1 MGSGSYVAYT
11 GALANQLALDVI
23 ANNVANVSTSGF
35 RRDNT
40 IFDSELGAR
49 LHFASA
55 ESSRVDLSPGQQQLT
70 GSPLNAAID
79 GEGFFAV
86 LMPDGQQF
94 YTRRGDFRQEESG
107 MLVLPGGLPVLGVGG
122 PIQVP
127 AGKSAQISGDGTVFA
142 EGQPYGRL
150 RVVEFDSPDQLV
162 KEGESLIRAVE
173 GAFVREI
180 VHPRLAVG
188 YVEAS
193 NVNLAAEMVSLITA
207 SRSFEAAVRSMTIQD
222 ELTAR
227 LINSQGS

>member
-11 GALANQLALDVI
+11 GALANQQALDVI

-40 IFDSELGAR
+40 IFDSTLAAR

-55 ESSRVDLSPGQQQLT
+55 ESSSLDLTPGQQQLT
-70 GSPLNAAID
+70 GSPINAAIA
-79 GEGFFAV
+79 GEGFFVV
-86 LMPDGQQF
+86 LTPDGQQL
-94 YTRRGDFRQEESG
+94 YTRRGDFRQEADG

-127 AGKSAQISGDGTVFA
+127 AGKVAQIADDGTIYA
-142 EGQPYGRL
+142 DGQPYGRL
-150 RVVEFDSPDQLV
+150 RVVEFDGPDQLV
-162 KEGESLIRAVE
+162 KEGESLIRAAE
-173 GAFVREI
+173 GAFVREV

-193 NVNLAAEMVSLITA
+193 NVNLAAEMVALIQA
-207 SRSFEAAVRSMTIQD
+207 SRSFEAAVRSMTVQD
-222 ELTAR
+222 ELTER
-227 LINSQGS
+227 LINSQNA

>member
-1 MGSGSYVAYT
+1 MGSGAYVAYT
-11 GALANQLALDVI
+11 GALANQRALDVI

-40 IFDSELGAR
+40 IFDSALGAR

-55 ESSRVDLSPGQQQLT
+55 ESSRIDLSPGQQQLT
-70 GSPLNAAID
+70 GSPLNAAIA

-86 LMPDGQQF
+86 LMPNGEQL

-107 MLVLPGGLPVLGVGG
+107 MLVLPSGLPVLGVGG

-127 AGKSAQISGDGTVFA
+127 AGKTAQISGDGTVYA
-142 EGQPYGRL
+142 DGQPYGRL
-150 RVVEFDSPDQLV
+150 RVVEFDDRNTLV
-162 KEGESLIRAVE
+162 KEGESLIRAND
-173 GAFVREI
+173 ASKLREI

-207 SRSFEAAVRSMTIQD
+207 SRSFEAAVRSMNIQD

-227 LINSQGS
+227 LINSQNG

>member
-23 ANNVANVSTSGF
+23 ANNVANISTSGF

-40 IFDSELGAR
+40 IFDSQLGAR

-55 ESSRVDLSPGQQQLT
+55 ESSRIDLSPGQQQLT
-70 GSPLNAAID
+70 GSPLNAAIA

-127 AGKSAQISGDGTVFA
+127 AGTGAQISGDGTVYA
-142 EGQPYGRL
+142 DGQPYGRL
-150 RVVEFDSPDQLV
+150 RVVEFDSHEQLV
-162 KEGESLIRAVE
+162 KEGESLIRATE
-173 GAFVREI
+173 SASLREI

-227 LINSQGS
+227 LISSQGS

>member
-40 IFDSELGAR
+40 IFDSQLGAR

-55 ESSRVDLSPGQQQLT
+55 ESSRIDLSPGQQQLT
-70 GSPLNAAID
+70 GSPLNAAIA

-127 AGKSAQISGDGTVFA
+127 AGKSAQISGDGTVYA
-142 EGQPYGRL
+142 DGQPYGRL
-150 RVVEFDSPDQLV
+150 RVVEFERPEQLV
-162 KEGESLIRAVE
+162 KEGESLIRATE
-173 GAFVREI
+173 STSLREV

>member
-1 MGSGSYVAYT
+1 
-11 GALANQLALDVI
+11 VI

-40 IFDSELGAR
+40 IFDSQLGAR

-55 ESSRVDLSPGQQQLT
+55 ESSRVDLTAGQQQLT
-70 GSPLNAAID
+70 GSPINAAIA

-86 LMPDGQQF
+86 LMPNGEQR

-107 MLVLPGGLPVLGVGG
+107 MLVLPSGLPVLGVGG

-127 AGKSAQISGDGTVFA
+127 AGKSAQISGDGTVYA

-150 RVVEFDSPDQLV
+150 RVVNFARTDQLT
-162 KEGESLIRAVE
+162 KEGESLIRATAE
-173 GAFVREI
+173 SGLREDT
-180 VHPRLAVG
+180 HPHLAVG

-207 SRSFEAAVRSMTIQD
+207 SRSFEAAVRSMSIQD
-222 ELTAR
+222 ELTGR
-227 LINSQGS
+227 LINSQGT

>member
-55 ESSRVDLSPGQQQLT
+55 ESSRIDLSPGQQQLT

-142 EGQPYGRL
+142 DGQPYGRL

-162 KEGESLIRAVE
+162 KEGESLMRAAE

-207 SRSFEAAVRSMTIQD
+207 ARSFEAAVRSMTIQD

-227 LINSQGS
+227 LISSQGS

>member
-11 GALANQLALDVI
+11 GALANQMALDVI
-23 ANNVANVSTSGF
+23 ANNVSNVSTSGF

-40 IFDSELGAR
+40 IFDSALGAR

-55 ESSRVDLSPGQQQLT
+55 ESSRLDLSPGQQQLT
-70 GSPLNAAID
+70 GNALNAAID
-79 GEGFFAV
+79 GNGFFAV
-86 LMPDGQQF
+86 LMPDGKQL

-107 MLVLPGGLPVLGVGG
+107 MLVLPSGLPVLGVGG

-127 AGKSAQISGDGTVFA
+127 AGKTAQISGDGTVYA
-142 EGQPYGRL
+142 DGQPYGRL
-150 RVVEFDSPDQLV
+150 RVVEFEGAEHLV
-162 KEGESLIRAVE
+162 KEGESLIRAE
-173 GAFVREI
+173 DGALLREI

-207 SRSFEAAVRSMTIQD
+207 SRNFEAAVRAMTVQD

-227 LINSQGS
+227 LVGAQGS